1 MVRQE
6 WIICGAE
13 FIEGDVIRWQEGVFE
28 SDRHNRKER
37 VRIGGR
43 TVTAQVMFDPEDIN
57 TLLEL
62 QVLASEGTHSYKGG
76 ELVRRA
82 RHTVSREDTERLA
95 WSDEDA
101 RASVIDS
108 VARSAAQGHAGRASA
123 RGKACR
129 LVSRSSGICRI
140 CANWRNRCTL
150 GQAAEKGRGDWVWSL
165 RKDGRPGTGL
175 PVKGRVGGI
184 VTRPHVYMWACGKE
198 GRLCGGLRV
207 GLIGVP
213 VLLRL
218 QAMQEVHGALR
229 MGGGGENRALV
240 VLQHLEP

>member
-108 VARSAAQGHAGRASA
+108 LPEAQRKAMQAAQARAAKPAAWCPAAPAYAGSAQTGATGAPWAKRRKRA
-123 RGKACR
+123 G
-129 LVSRSSGICRI
+129 
-140 CANWRNRCTL
+140 
-150 GQAAEKGRGDWVWSL
+150 E
-165 RKDGRPGTGL
+165 
-175 PVKGRVGGI
+175 
-184 VTRPHVYMWACGKE
+184 
-198 GRLCGGLRV
+198 
-207 GLIGVP
+207 IGFGP
-213 VLLRL
+213 
-218 QAMQEVHGALR
+218 
-229 MGGGGENRALV
+229 
-240 VLQHLEP
+240 